1 MSTMLEYDAAPSAR
15 ITRPLT
21 PLAEPLAS
29 PSSPRGPTRRR
40 LPWWH
45 LALRAIKG
53 LFLTAELC
61 AILVLATYAGLLRVL
76 PPNPPAL
83 HVLAPGHEVVARQN
97 AYCWFTPGRG
107 LCADSSTSGTLSPA
121 PPLVTVPRGASLRL
135 TVAYPAP
142 TQCVATT
149 DSTSAPGKPVTQA
162 LSSSSSSSSQSLS
175 SITYHFGVTLR
186 PGTYHV
192 TIACQ
197 WVPLRTMRWLQGLGD
212 SSYDI
217 ALRVVAH

>member
-21 PLAEPLAS
+21 PLAESPAS
-29 PSSPRGPTRRR
+29 PSPRGPTRRR

-53 LFLTAELC
+53 LFLMAELC
-61 AILVLATYAGLLRVL
+61 AILVLATYAGVLHVL
-76 PPNPPAL
+76 PPNPPPL
-83 HVLAPGHEVVARQN
+83 HVLASGHEVVARQN
-97 AYCWFTPGRG
+97 AYCWFTPGHG
-107 LCADSSTSGTLSPA
+107 LCADSSTNGTLVTA
-121 PPLVTVPRGASLRL
+121 LPLVTVPSGASLRL

-149 DSTSAPGKPVTQA
+149 DSTSALGKPLTQA
-162 LSSSSSSSSQSLS
+162 LSSSSSQTLS
-175 SITYHFGVTLR
+175 SVTYHFGITLR